1 MSRIEALIILS
12 VVAFY
17 FPVVPWGKGTDD
29 FVANPVHFQAFPEK
43 SGLLP
48 VGGKPVGTFDPIIGL
63 DALDPTGEAFTR

>member
-1 MSRIEALIILS
+1 MGRIEALIILS

-63 DALDPTGEAFTR
+63 DALDRTGEAFTR

>member
-48 VGGKPVGTFDPIIGL
+48 VGGKPFDPIIRL
-63 DALDPTGEAFTR
+63 DALDRTGEAFTR